1 LLDNLDRLLVRALA
15 DGYPDHIGARRLWEE
30 AKVPRLGMI
39 AWTARPLDTWHSAI
53 KHARAQGKLL
63 SLLDVALDEDP
74 ENAVYHAARH
84 EELQRRA
91 AEPAVLRWHRDVP
104 PEQLEKIMGSRSTL
118 LSISFLAIGMRRAKA
133 VARVTC
139 HDGALATGFLISNDL
154 FVTNHHVLSSPA
166 AAQGAI
172 AEFGY
177 DEQQGSGEFIP
188 AVSVNLRPAQGFA
201 TSAADDC
208 TVVRI
213 EEGTTDAWGA
223 VPVAPLKAEKV
234 EWVNII
240 QHPDGGP
247 KRIALYHNV
256 VAYADE
262 NLVQYYTDTLPGSS
276 GSPVFDSSWNLVAV
290 HRAGGHLYEPSTHR
304 WVYRN
309 EGLNVNRLIKLLSDI
324 KRTAG

>member
-1 LLDNLDRLLVRALA
+1 LPDSVDRLLVRELA
-15 DGYPDHIGARRLWEE
+15 DGYPDHVGARRLLEE

-39 AWTARPLDTWHSAI
+39 AWTAQPLNTWHSAI

-74 ENAVYHAARH
+74 ENAVYHAAKH
-84 EELQRRA
+84 EELERRA

-104 PEQLEKIMGSRSTL
+104 PEQLEKVMRSRSTL
-118 LSISFLAIGMRRAKA
+118 LPISFLAVGMQRAKA
-133 VARVTC
+133 VARITC

-154 FVTNHHVLSSPA
+154 FVTNHHVLSNRAEAEA
-166 AAQGAI
+166 ATV
-172 AEFGY
+172 EFGY
-177 DEQQGSGEFIP
+177 DEKQGSEEFIA
-188 AVSVNLRPAQGFA
+188 AVSVSLRPAQGFA

-213 EEGTTDAWGA
+213 EGRTTDAWGA
-223 VPVAPLKAEKV
+223 VPVVPVDTQKV

-240 QHPDGGP
+240 QHPDGEP
-247 KRIALYHNV
+247 KHIALYHNV

-290 HRAGGHLYEPSTHR
+290 HRAGGHLYEPGTHR

-309 EGLNVNRLIKLLSDI
+309 EGLSVNCLIRLFSDI
-324 KRTAG
+324 KGTAG